1 MNLNLKALRKH
12 WDLFASSDPLWA
24 ILTHPDRKGS
34 RWDVREFF
42 ETGVWEIS
50 RSLEQVSSLHPNLKR
65 GRALDFGCGV
75 GRLTQPLAQF
85 FEEVFG
91 VDISASMIRQANQH
105 NQYGSRCRYVV
116 NPKVDLRMFPDGY
129 FDFIYSNIT
138 LQHMPPRY
146 SRRYIAEFLRVLAPG
161 GALLF
166 QIPSQARPSGSA
178 KIGRALRAF
187 YYRFLWDILH
197 PLTPHMD
204 MYSISKDKVIRLI
217 AQHGGRLIQATPDPA
232 AEPEWEG
239 YRYLVTRGQPSE
251 PAAQTSPRDEAMT
264 GAD

>member
-12 WDLFASSDPLWA
+12 WDLFASRDPLWA

-34 RWDVREFF
+34 RWDTREFF
-42 ETGVWEIS
+42 QTGVWEIE
-50 RSLEQVSSLHPNLKR
+50 RSLEQVTALHPSLRK

-75 GRLTQPLAQF
+75 GRLTQALAGH
-85 FEEVFG
+85 FEQVYG
-91 VDISASMIRQANQH
+91 VDISASMIQQACDYNQH
-105 NQYGSRCRYVV
+105 GSRCQYVV
-116 NPKVDLRMFPDGY
+116 NQTDDLRVFPDQH
-129 FDFIYSNIT
+129 FNFIYSNIT

-146 SRRYIAEFLRVLAPG
+146 SRRYIAEFMRVLAPG

-166 QIPSQARPSGSA
+166 QIPSKARDPGS
-178 KIGRALRAF
+178 KMGRAIRSF

-197 PLTPHMD
+197 PDTPYMG
-204 MYSISKDKVIRLI
+204 MYGIAKDEVLGLI
-217 AQHGGRLIQATPDPA
+217 AGHSGRLVQAAPDPA

-239 YRYLVTRGQPSE
+239 YRYLVTKI
-251 PAAQTSPRDEAMT
+251 SPEVPVAKSLRDNKAMT